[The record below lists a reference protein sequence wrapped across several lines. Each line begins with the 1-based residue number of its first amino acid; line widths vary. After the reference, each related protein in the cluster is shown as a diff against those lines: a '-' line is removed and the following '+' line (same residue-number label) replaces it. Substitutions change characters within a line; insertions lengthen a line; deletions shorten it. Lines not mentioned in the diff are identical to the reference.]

1 MPTAT
6 KPRPKKA
13 APKQSA
19 DGAVERVSESLEAA
33 QKALNAVRGDVS
45 KGTRDL
51 KANVERL
58 ISDARRDV
66 AKLGKSV
73 HADLEEFKKNV
84 TWPSGH
90 KPKPPGKRRA

>member
-84 TWPSGH
+84 TGPSGH